1 MGSGADVGGEISGSG
16 PCKEIGT
23 KEQTS
28 LTEVTCKLWN
38 VGTQGAILA
47 TA

>member
-1 MGSGADVGGEISGSG
+1 MGSCADVGGGISGSG
-16 PCKEIGT
+16 PYKEIGT
-23 KEQTS
+23 KEQTCS
-28 LTEVTCKLWN
+28 TEVTCKLWN